1 MVIKR
6 DIELRTER
14 PCSIA
19 RVMALEDGFE
29 LDTLKSISEDVRPTM
44 VVYSIEASENHELI
58 HFLREV
64 HASGVRV
71 RDVATFYDSFV
82 GKVPLRELESSA
94 LLFDVGEVHHPAYFR
109 ISRGFDVIFGLVGLV
124 ALALV
129 IPLVFIGNLLGNRGP
144 ILYDQQRI
152 GKGGF
157 PFRIYKFRSMMPGG
171 TSTDWTTTDDPRI
184 TRFGRLLRKTHLD
197 ELPQVFNI
205 LKGDLSLI
213 GPRPEQPRYVEALSE
228 TIPFYGSR
236 HLVRPGLTGW
246 AQVNYP
252 YGADEIDAYEKLQ
265 YDFWYLKHQ
274 RVLIDLK
281 IIARTVRHVLGFR
294 GR

>member
-1 MVIKR
+1 
-6 DIELRTER
+6 
-14 PCSIA
+14 
-19 RVMALEDGFE
+19 
-29 LDTLKSISEDVRPTM
+29 
-44 VVYSIEASENHELI
+44 
-58 HFLREV
+58 
-64 HASGVRV
+64 
-71 RDVATFYDSFV
+71 
-82 GKVPLRELESSA
+82 
-94 LLFDVGEVHHPAYFR
+94 
-109 ISRGFDVIFGLVGLV
+109 
-124 ALALV
+124 
-129 IPLVFIGNLLGNRGP
+129 
-144 ILYDQQRI
+144 
-152 GKGGF
+152 
-157 PFRIYKFRSMMPGG
+157 MPGG